1 VTNDKRVEEIR
12 KTLDKAYSNARRH
25 EHWHGRIGK
34 TSGELMTEFYGDATS
49 DLAFLLS
56 ELDRAKTALRAAR
69 ARLVFIEKHSCENPP
84 RCGYESSKTVA
95 LINEVLDAPTENKS
109 NER

>member
-1 VTNDKRVEEIR
+1 VTNDKREWCRHSLSEREVEVADGACPICLTDEV
-12 KTLDKAYSNARRH
+12 RRL
-25 EHWHGRIGK
+25 R
-34 TSGELMTEFYGDATS
+34 
-49 DLAFLLS
+49 S

-109 NER
+109 NG